1 MDWQHLVEKVKPYV
15 VKIETPSGH
24 GTGFL
29 CFRNKDA
36 SICGIATAAHVVEHS
51 HEWQEPIRIFAY
63 DRHGKISAMA
73 MLKEAGRAIR
83 FNWHT
88 DSAVVIFPSSELQL
102 PAGSVPLIPNDTV
115 LPIGVEVGWLGF
127 PAIEQFR
134 CCFFS
139 GNVSA
144 NDDSRKGYLIDG
156 VAINGVS
163 GGPVIYN
170 TATDGA
176 AIIGVMTEYRANRRG
191 GEALPGLSFA
201 RDVSHFHAVINEAK
215 DIDEAKEKAAKAPD
229 QKPPQ
234 PNA

>member
-1 MDWQHLVEKVKPYV
+1 MDWQHVVEKVKPYV

-29 CFRNKDA
+29 CLRNKDS
-36 SICGIATAAHVVEHS
+36 SICGIATAAHVVEHA
-51 HEWQEPIRIFAY
+51 HEWQQPVRIQSY
-63 DRHGKISAMA
+63 DVDGKILASAL
-73 MLKEAGRAIR
+73 LKEAQRVIR
-83 FNWHT
+83 INWHT
-88 DSAVVIFPSSELQL
+88 DSAVIIFPTSELRL
-102 PAGSVPLIPNDTV
+102 PHGSIPLIPTNII

-127 PAIEQFR
+127 PAIERFR

-176 AIIGVMTEYRANRRG
+176 AIVGVMTEYRANRRG

-201 RDVSHFHAVINEAK
+201 QDVSHFHAVITEARS
-215 DIDEAKEKAAKAPD
+215 IDEAKEKAIESPD
-229 QKPPQ
+229 PKPA
-234 PNA
+234 NA